1 MKYITPKEAENYVP
15 IPYDFR
21 YMRSRDIAYYTF
33 VPSKRGP
40 EWEDVIYYLPRLKNL
55 YKNRIGKGDSWIYIL
70 SNESQPGMYKIGFT
84 SQDDV
89 ETRVKQLSRS
99 TSVATPFFL
108 EWAFR
113 CFNAAKLEQEIHNC
127 IKILKTGG
135 IILYP
140 TDTVWGI
147 GCDANNPE
155 AVKKVYTLKNRVDS
169 KALIALVAS
178 ELMLERT
185 VIYMPDIAWDLI
197 DAAEKPLTIIY
208 QEVKGVAHNAIAEDG
223 SCAIRLPKDN
233 FCQQLVQRL
242 GKPLISTSANTSG
255 TPTPQSFQDIEPS
268 ILSGVDYV
276 VNLRQQEECKNTP
289 SSIILLKKNGE
300 IKIIR

>member
-1 MKYITPKEAENYVP
+1 MAVKKTS
-15 IPYDFR
+15 
-21 YMRSRDIAYYTF
+21 MREEIQQA
-33 VPSKRGP
+33 
-40 EWEDVIYYLPRLKNL
+40 
-55 YKNRIGKGDSWIYIL
+55 L
-70 SNESQPGMYKIGFT
+70 SVLRE
-84 SQDDV
+84 
-89 ETRVKQLSRS
+89 
-99 TSVATPFFL
+99 
-108 EWAFR
+108 
-113 CFNAAKLEQEIHNC
+113 
-127 IKILKTGG
+127 GG

-147 GCDANNPE
+147 GCDASNSE
-155 AVKKVYTLKNRVDS
+155 AVKKVYDLKNRADS
-169 KALIALVAS
+169 KALITIVAS
-178 ELMLERT
+178 EVMLERT
-185 VIYMPDIAWDLI
+185 VIDMPDIAWDLI

-208 QEVKGVAHNAIAEDG
+208 QEVKGIAHNAIAEDG

-233 FCQQLVQRL
+233 FCQQLAQRL

-289 SSIILLKKNGE
+289 SSIILLKNNGE

>member
-1 MKYITPKEAENYVP
+1 MAVKKTS
-15 IPYDFR
+15 
-21 YMRSRDIAYYTF
+21 MREEIQQA
-33 VPSKRGP
+33 
-40 EWEDVIYYLPRLKNL
+40 
-55 YKNRIGKGDSWIYIL
+55 L
-70 SNESQPGMYKIGFT
+70 SVLRE
-84 SQDDV
+84 
-89 ETRVKQLSRS
+89 
-99 TSVATPFFL
+99 
-108 EWAFR
+108 
-113 CFNAAKLEQEIHNC
+113 
-127 IKILKTGG
+127 GG

-147 GCDANNPE
+147 GCDASNPE
-155 AVKKVYTLKNRVDS
+155 AVKKVYDLKNRADS
-169 KALIALVAS
+169 KALITIVAS
-178 ELMLERT
+178 EVMLERT
-185 VIYMPDIAWDLI
+185 VIDMPDIAWDLI

-208 QEVKGVAHNAIAEDG
+208 QEVKGIAHNAIAEDG

>member
-1 MKYITPKEAENYVP
+1 MAVKKTS
-15 IPYDFR
+15 
-21 YMRSRDIAYYTF
+21 MREEIQQA
-33 VPSKRGP
+33 
-40 EWEDVIYYLPRLKNL
+40 
-55 YKNRIGKGDSWIYIL
+55 L
-70 SNESQPGMYKIGFT
+70 SVLRE
-84 SQDDV
+84 
-89 ETRVKQLSRS
+89 
-99 TSVATPFFL
+99 
-108 EWAFR
+108 
-113 CFNAAKLEQEIHNC
+113 
-127 IKILKTGG
+127 GG

-147 GCDANNPE
+147 GCDASNPE
-155 AVKKVYTLKNRVDS
+155 AVKKVYDLKNRADS
-169 KALIALVAS
+169 KALITIVSS
-178 ELMLERT
+178 EVMLERT
-185 VIYMPDIAWDLI
+185 VIDMPDIAWDLI

-208 QEVKGVAHNAIAEDG
+208 QEVKGIAHNAIAEDG

>member
-1 MKYITPKEAENYVP
+1 MAVKKISMKEEIQQAL
-15 IPYDFR
+15 
-21 YMRSRDIAYYTF
+21 A
-33 VPSKRGP
+33 
-40 EWEDVIYYLPRLKNL
+40 
-55 YKNRIGKGDSWIYIL
+55 IL
-70 SNESQPGMYKIGFT
+70 IE
-84 SQDDV
+84 
-89 ETRVKQLSRS
+89 
-99 TSVATPFFL
+99 
-108 EWAFR
+108 
-113 CFNAAKLEQEIHNC
+113 
-127 IKILKTGG
+127 GG
-135 IILYP
+135 LILYP

-147 GCDANNPE
+147 GCDASNPE
-155 AVKKVYTLKNRVDS
+155 AVKKVYGLKNRADS
-169 KALIALVAS
+169 KALITLVAS
-178 ELMLERT
+178 EIMLERT
-185 VIYMPDIAWDLI
+185 VIDIPNIAWDLI
-197 DAAEKPLTIIY
+197 DAAKKPLTIIY
-208 QEVKGVAHNAIAEDG
+208 QEVKGIAHNAIAEDG